1 KDPNDLPV
9 NFNLLK
15 YYGDQLEFE
24 HKHSIKGQPGALKL
38 LAYRNR
44 ENMGKFS
51 DAIAA
56 FQADPNKNATSC
68 TCYNYESDNASAPDL
83 CWARKPNIKM
93 GIGINLEQGITE
105 DIGMFFRGMY
115 SDGKTEVYSYTSSD
129 RSLSVGTAIKGLRW
143 GRGKDSLSLGYAQSW
158 ISKDHAAYLNLGGI
172 DGLIG
177 DGRINYKPEQ
187 VVNIYYQYHVSSSAW
202 LSVDYQHLANP
213 AYNADRGPVDIYER
227 RVHFEF

>member
-1 KDPNDLPV
+1 
-9 NFNLLK
+9 
-15 YYGDQLEFE
+15 
-24 HKHSIKGQPGALKL
+24 
-38 LAYRNR
+38 
-44 ENMGKFS
+44 
-51 DAIAA
+51 
-56 FQADPNKNATSC
+56 
-68 TCYNYESDNASAPDL
+68 
-83 CWARKPNIKM
+83 
-93 GIGINLEQGITE
+93 
-105 DIGMFFRGMY
+105 MY

-177 DGRINYKPEQ
+177 DGRMNYKPEQ